1 MTQGDENKGVPLTLD
16 DVKTPPSEAV
26 GSCRVFH
33 EPIAGVPCTFL
44 NPPDA
49 AAHRQIIFL
58 HGGAFTNGPI
68 ICHWGML
75 ARVCEKTR
83 MPAVMVDYGL
93 LPERPFPAGLND
105 VLHVYHGLRKGGR
118 RKELV
123 LMGDSAG
130 GGLALSATL
139 ALKDQVKAEG
149 GAPRVKD
156 MRRLLPEKLV
166 LLSPWLDLT
175 LSNPEIEAIR
185 EYEQLLRKEGLI
197 EIGRQY
203 ANGRDPAHYLLSPLN
218 GDLTGLPPTL
228 LLIGTHDILVC
239 DCRRFREKARAAG
252 IELTYQEWE
261 EMFHGWMT
269 LTPQMPEANRAVEEI
284 VGFLLR

>member
-1 MTQGDENKGVPLTLD
+1 MVQGSDNKGVPLALD
-16 DVKTPPSEAV
+16 DVKTPPAEAV
-26 GSCRVFH
+26 GTCRVAC
-33 EPIAGVPCTFL
+33 EPIAGVHCTFL
-44 NPPDA
+44 SPPDA
-49 AAHRQIIFL
+49 AAHKQIIFL

-75 ARVCEKTR
+75 ARICERTR

-93 LPERPFPAGLND
+93 LPDRPFPAGLND
-105 VLHVYHGLRKGGR
+105 VLNVYHELRKKSR
-118 RKELV
+118 INELM

-130 GGLALSATL
+130 GGLALSASL
-139 ALKDQVKAEG
+139 ALKDQMKAEDATG
-149 GAPRVKD
+149 GQDKTPG
-156 MRRLLPEKLV
+156 LPDKLV

-203 ANGRDPAHYLLSPLN
+203 ANGRDPAHYLLSPVN

-252 IELTYQEWE
+252 IDLNYQEWE